1 MMFPQQV
8 SVQSALLTASNAT
21 SMVLESVM
29 LVNVKLVTYN
39 KQAKQRAL
47 SASISV
53 LSAVPMISESVSNV
67 EELASKT
74 LQVSV

>member
-1 MMFPQQV
+1 M
-8 SVQSALLTASNAT
+8 A
-21 SMVLESVM
+21 LESVM
-29 LVNVKLVTYN
+29 LVNVKLVTSN
-39 KQAKQRAL
+39 KQAKQHAL
-47 SASISV
+47 SASINA

>member
-1 MMFPQQV
+1 M
-8 SVQSALLTASNAT
+8 LLTASNAT

-53 LSAVPMISESVSNV
+53 LSAVPMISESVWNV

>member
-1 MMFPQQV
+1 
-8 SVQSALLTASNAT
+8 
-21 SMVLESVM
+21 MVLESVM

-53 LSAVPMISESVSNV
+53 LSAVPMILESVWNV

>member
-1 MMFPQQV
+1 
-8 SVQSALLTASNAT
+8 
-21 SMVLESVM
+21 MVLESVM
-29 LVNVKLVTYN
+29 LVNVKLVTSS

-47 SASISV
+47 FASISV
-53 LSAVPMISESVSNV
+53 LSAVPMILESVWNV

>member
-1 MMFPQQV
+1 
-8 SVQSALLTASNAT
+8 
-21 SMVLESVM
+21 MVLESVM

-53 LSAVPMISESVSNV
+53 LSAVPMISESVWNV
-67 EELASKT
+67 EELVSKT

>member
-1 MMFPQQV
+1 
-8 SVQSALLTASNAT
+8 
-21 SMVLESVM
+21 MVLESVM
-29 LVNVKLVTYN
+29 LVNVKLVTSS

-53 LSAVPMISESVSNV
+53 LSAVPMISESVWNV
-67 EELASKT
+67 EELVSKT